1 MSPDNSRHVCCPVL
15 STVTVKSCHGHK
27 YQAAVEGA
35 WVLCQICLGT
45 LLKTT
50 VCLTEW
56 NWSKKTWRQA
66 FGKEI
71 LMRPGIGHYHQT
83 DCSNPFQLKCKIS
96 TANNTCDLMTCFTLP
111 WAHGWLG
118 VKYQGSYQFVSH
130 WESQN
135 TQETN
140 QAGQDSAYWKS
151 ENTHSLSSGCTDEV
165 LLSVL
170 RCQLTY

>member
-1 MSPDNSRHVCCPVL
+1 MLPSAVHSDSEELPWSQVSSSNRGGLGAVPNLSRHTAEDNRMPD
-15 STVTVKSCHGHK
+15 
-27 YQAAVEGA
+27 
-35 WVLCQICLGT
+35 
-45 LLKTT
+45 
-50 VCLTEW
+50 TEW

-71 LMRPGIGHYHQT
+71 FMWPGIGHYHQT

-111 WAHGWLG
+111 WPHGWLG
-118 VKYQGSYQFVSH
+118 AKYQGSYQFVSH

-140 QAGQDSAYWKS
+140 QSGQDSAYWKS
-151 ENTHSLSSGCTDEV
+151 ENTHSLSSGCMDEV